1 MLPRLLWDRN
11 TFLICCGD
19 VTAQVVGVEADD
31 AVSWLELEM
40 DIDDAIALHKKIE
53 HKARTAAKR
62 VVGEAVA
69 SDSSASPSD
78 LE

>member
-1 MLPRLLWDRN
+1 
-11 TFLICCGD
+11 
-19 VTAQVVGVEADD
+19 
-31 AVSWLELEM
+31 M
-40 DIDDAIALHKKIE
+40 DIDDAIALNKKIE

-62 VVGEAVA
+62 VAGEAVA